1 MKQMNQFRNQVKV
14 QQVFPLSSRICHSNA
29 KQTDFWREKKAP
41 NEGEKRVSG
50 YMY

>member
-14 QQVFPLSSRICHSNA
+14 QQIFPFSSRICHSNT
-29 KQTDFWREKKAP
+29 KQIEFWRKKKAP